1 MYFDIYQNTFY
12 NAESQSVCMSCRD
25 VKNDSHSVAV
35 TRTKKKVVGVVLGVI
50 LLSGAV
56 LWITWLIIRPP
67 LIDVGGY
74 RLEARV
80 KGTGNP
86 AVVFETGFTGGVLF
100 YWKLQNRVAAHT
112 RTLVYERAGL
122 GRSDPGPQPRTA
134 EQMARDL
141 HALLAALDI
150 RPPVVLVGHSAG
162 GLFMR
167 VFAHDY
173 PADVAAMV
181 FIDPATEASYERMR
195 QSSPGDWQSMEAKL
209 SAGLRQQW
217 NALPESFNE
226 ARSAWPLPS
235 IPYVMITA
243 TKPLG
248 EWALKSP
255 KDMEAWSKE
264 HQALLS
270 ELSSTTTTHIILAQA
285 DHLSVLNEPSVAK
298 AILDTVEQVRTQ
310 RLWPA
315 SGGAGIRIIATTPN
329 IPVNTR

>member
-1 MYFDIYQNTFY
+1 M
-12 NAESQSVCMSCRD
+12 
-25 VKNDSHSVAV
+25 
-35 TRTKKKVVGVVLGVI
+35 GVLLGVM
-50 LLSGAV
+50 LLGAI
-56 LWITWLIIRPP
+56 LWIAWLIVRPP

-86 AVVFETGFTGGVLF
+86 AVVFETGFTGGIPL
-100 YWKLQNRVAAHT
+100 YWKLQDRIAEHT

-141 HALLAALDI
+141 HSLLAALDI

-195 QSSPGDWQSMEAKL
+195 QSSPKEWQTMETKL
-209 SAGLRQQW
+209 PEGLLRQW
-217 NALPESFNE
+217 TALPASLDE
-226 ARSAWPLPS
+226 ARSAWPLPP
-235 IPYVMITA
+235 IPYVLITA

-248 EWALKSP
+248 EWGLKSRE
-255 KDMEAWSKE
+255 DMEAWPKE
-264 HQALLS
+264 HQALLAH
-270 ELSSTTTTHIILAQA
+270 LPSTTITHIILPQA
-285 DHLSVLNEPSVAK
+285 DHLSVLKEPAVAK
-298 AILDTVEQVRTQ
+298 AILDTVERVRA
-310 RLWPA
+310 R
-315 SGGAGIRIIATTPN
+315 RPN
-329 IPVNTR
+329 

>member
-1 MYFDIYQNTFY
+1 
-12 NAESQSVCMSCRD
+12 
-25 VKNDSHSVAV
+25 V
-35 TRTKKKVVGVVLGVI
+35 TRTKRKVGIVFGVM

-67 LIDVGGY
+67 LVDVGGY

-80 KGTGNP
+80 KGAGNP
-86 AVVFETGFTGGVLF
+86 AVVFETGFTGGILL
-100 YWKLQNRVAAHT
+100 YWKLQDRIAEHT

-173 PADVAAMV
+173 PAEVAAMV

-195 QSSPGDWQSMEAKL
+195 QSSPSDWQTMETKL
-209 SAGLRQQW
+209 PDGLRRQW
-217 NALPESFNE
+217 VALPESFNE
-226 ARSAWPLPS
+226 ARSAWPLPP

-248 EWALKSP
+248 EWGLKSRE
-255 KDMEAWSKE
+255 DMEAWPKE
-264 HQALLS
+264 HQALLVH
-270 ELSSTTTTHIILAQA
+270 LPSTTITHIILPQA
-285 DHLSVLNEPSVAK
+285 DHLSVLKEPAVAK
-298 AILDTVEQVRTQ
+298 AILDTVERV
-310 RLWPA
+310 
-315 SGGAGIRIIATTPN
+315 GARRPN
-329 IPVNTR
+329 

>member
-1 MYFDIYQNTFY
+1 MFVIDLD
-12 NAESQSVCMSCRD
+12 SVPVGYPD
-25 VKNDSHSVAV
+25 AHNDSDLVAV
-35 TRTKKKVVGVVLGVI
+35 TRIKKKVMGVLLGVM
-50 LLSGAV
+50 LLSV
-56 LWITWLIIRPP
+56 ILWIAWLIIRPP

-86 AVVFETGFTGGVLF
+86 AVVFETGFTGGIPL
-100 YWKLQNRVAAHT
+100 YWKLQDGIAEHT

-141 HALLAALDI
+141 HSLLAALDI

-173 PADVAAMV
+173 PAEVAAMV

-195 QSSPGDWQSMEAKL
+195 QSSPIDWQTMETKL
-209 SAGLRQQW
+209 PAGLRRQW
-217 NALPESFNE
+217 IALPASLDQ
-226 ARSAWPLPS
+226 ARFAWPLPP

-243 TKPLG
+243 MKPLG
-248 EWALKSP
+248 EWGLKSRE
-255 KDMEAWSKE
+255 DMEAWPRE

-270 ELSSTTTTHIILAQA
+270 QLPSTTTTNIILPQA
-285 DHLSVLNEPSVAK
+285 DHLSALKEPAVAK
-298 AILDTVEQVRTQ
+298 AILDTIEQVRA
-310 RLWPA
+310 R
-315 SGGAGIRIIATTPN
+315 RPN
-329 IPVNTR
+329 